1 MDSLQPGLALAGGAI
16 LLGIIAYNAWVVR
29 RNTPRQAERLEPEG
43 PPESGEAADPALDA
57 ASLPAAPPVQGRLD
71 ERIDSIIPIA
81 LDAPVSGEELMARLP
96 ATHRIGSK
104 PFAIEA
110 HHRMTGKWEPPQH
123 GWLYDACRAGVQLAN
138 RAGALTQVEF
148 SEFVIK
154 TQAFA
159 DAIGGAADS
168 PDMLQEV
175 ARAKELD
182 KFASEHDMQLVLDL
196 RARAT
201 PWSLGFVNQQAAKLG
216 FVAGA
221 VAGRMVLPSPKA
233 GMPHLV
239 ELSYDPQIALSDNK
253 DNIPLHQIA
262 LSLDVPQVAPEE
274 NAFDSLLQAASA
286 LAQAM
291 DGIITD
297 PAGHAL
303 SEQAMSE
310 IRAGLRT
317 FYKALVKHK
326 LPAGSPVAR
335 RLFS

>member
-1 MDSLQPGLALAGGAI
+1 M
-16 LLGIIAYNAWVVR
+16 
-29 RNTPRQAERLEPEG
+29 T
-43 PPESGEAADPALDA
+43 
-57 ASLPAAPPVQGRLD
+57 PAAP
-71 ERIDSIIPIA
+71 
-81 LDAPVSGEELMARLP
+81 
-96 ATHRIGSK
+96 
-104 PFAIEA
+104 
-110 HHRMTGKWEPPQH
+110 
-123 GWLYDACRAGVQLAN
+123 ACSWPT
-138 RAGALTQVEF
+138 ALTQVEF

-221 VAGRMVLPSPKA
+221 VAGRMVLPSHKA